1 MDRLFIIIFFFAFAN
16 LHSQSAISGEIKD
29 SNGLPIEG
37 VNIYLVG
44 TIDGSTSNSNGIF
57 SFETSEKG
65 DVTLIASFIGYKDFS
80 ITSDINEL
88 INIKIV
94 LQEDDSNL
102 DEVIIS
108 ASTF

>member
-65 DVTLIASFIGYKDFS
+65 DVTLIASFIGYKDIVIKRLVFS
-80 ITSDINEL
+80 
-88 INIKIV
+88 KI
-94 LQEDDSNL
+94 LQISCAQL
-102 DEVIIS
+102 LTHFRIYEVK
-108 ASTF
+108 